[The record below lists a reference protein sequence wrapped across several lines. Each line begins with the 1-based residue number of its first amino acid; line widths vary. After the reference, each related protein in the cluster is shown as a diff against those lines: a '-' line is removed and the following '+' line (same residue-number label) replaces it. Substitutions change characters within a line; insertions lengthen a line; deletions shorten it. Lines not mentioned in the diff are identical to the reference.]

1 MLRFVARRV
10 IVVLVSLGAALGV
23 TLIAAG
29 PAWSDELVC
38 VPPAER
44 AYDEN
49 GGYVCIIPGGGGPG
63 RPGDPGDGG
72 GQPAPPPC
80 LITDSHTVG
89 YGWGDKNPSA
99 VYCMGQRVCFDVDHY
114 APLKLPE
121 GEPPNE
127 DSKARV
133 RMCWPIESPLAG
145 PEFDS
150 VFWSGEEEIPSTYE
164 QAMQA
169 IGRIVLPTPDIH
181 ISPANRSI
189 VNLDT
194 WFWAEGLPPTE
205 SGSSAFGLVAYA
217 DFDRLVVDP
226 GDGTGTLSCTATTSA
241 AAQADCHHE
250 YVRSSVRGSARVEG
264 RPAFAVS
271 AEAVYA
277 LRFEVGGNEVA
288 VPGAPTTLTSP
299 TATAALRVD
308 EVQSVVTPRG

>member
-1 MLRFVARRV
+1 VLTLRRNFIGLA
-10 IVVLVSLGAALGV
+10 VLVFAFAAVLTAV
-23 TLIAAG
+23 IPAASAA
-29 PAWSDELVC
+29 PKC
-38 VPPAER
+38 VPPAEWKWVSGTY
-44 AYDEN
+44 AC
-49 GGYVCIIPGGGGPG
+49 VIPGGGDPG
-63 RPGDPGDGG
+63 QPGDPGDGG
-72 GQPAPPPC
+72 GGTPAPPTC
-80 LITDSHTVG
+80 DLEGRGGSESNAG
-89 YGWGDKNPSA
+89 NPSPL
-99 VYCMGQRVCFDVDHY
+99 YCIGTDVCYDADHTGP
-114 APLKLPE
+114 PLEPPE
-121 GEPPNE
+121 GEKPNE
-127 DSKARV
+127 DSEPRV
-133 RMCWPIESPLAG
+133 TWCYDGIMG
-145 PEFDS
+145 PPG
-150 VFWSGEEEIPSTYE
+150 VHRIFWSGEEEIPSTYE

-277 LRFEVGGNEVA
+277 LRFEVGGNEVP

>member
-1 MLRFVARRV
+1 MLTSWFRLGRV
-10 IVVLVSLGAALGV
+10 L
-23 TLIAAG
+23 LIASLFSAYALLSAG
-29 PAWSDELVC
+29 TASADEVCRPPAQPHYNADGSYVC
-38 VPPAER
+38 V
-44 AYDEN
+44 
-49 GGYVCIIPGGGGPG
+49 IPGGGDPGQPGGPG
-63 RPGDPGDGG
+63 DDDGG
-72 GQPAPPPC
+72 GAPAPPTCEIQSPEPP
-80 LITDSHTVG
+80 SG
-89 YGWGDKNPSA
+89 YENPSA
-99 VYCMGQRVCFDVDHY
+99 PYCIGVDVCFDVDHHPPY
-114 APLKLPE
+114 RRPE

-127 DSKARV
+127 DSRARLT
-133 RMCWPIESPLAG
+133 MCYNTFMG
-145 PEFDS
+145 PPALRRI
-150 VFWSGEEEIPSTYE
+150 FWSGEEEIPSTYE

-277 LRFEVGGNEVA
+277 LRFEVGGNEVP